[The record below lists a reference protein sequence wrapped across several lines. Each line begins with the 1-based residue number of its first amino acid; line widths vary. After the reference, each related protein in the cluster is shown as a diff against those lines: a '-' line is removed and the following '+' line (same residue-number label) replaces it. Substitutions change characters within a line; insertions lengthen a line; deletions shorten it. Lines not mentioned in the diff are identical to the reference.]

1 MQNLVGEKMAPTVEE
16 EDTEPFVGERAH
28 RHDEV
33 GAEPPVE
40 GIDADTSKIAGKA
53 LGGELMCLENDLCDL
68 RRVTNDASERF
79 WRLRPNAAD
88 RMKRDK

>member
-1 MQNLVGEKMAPTVEE
+1 
-16 EDTEPFVGERAH
+16 
-28 RHDEV
+28 
-33 GAEPPVE
+33 
-40 GIDADTSKIAGKA
+40 
-53 LGGELMCLENDLCDL
+53 MCLENDLCDL